1 MVADQPAREA
11 DQDRGQ
17 GRISGFGR
25 PSTGGFDRPQSRGD
39 ADLPLIKALKAQSF
53 LETAGHLANV
63 GLVLR

>member
-1 MVADQPAREA
+1 MPAIVIAAFASRLK
-11 DQDRGQ
+11 
-17 GRISGFGR
+17 
-25 PSTGGFDRPQSRGD
+25 PSITVMRCFPQSRGD